1 MADNS
6 TTPPPSDRHRHAH
19 RPAPSKRRRY
29 VVLAG
34 VTALVVAVIAVVLGV
49 FSWDRSDDAVADQ
62 AVASPAASTTP
73 TGPPATTP
81 APAPAPAPTPEE
93 AAPTPEVPVE
103 FAGAMQQLGIP
114 LDPHTGWVVA
124 QGICVR
130 LGQPSYDQF
139 RMSEGVERLFPSVSD
154 EQAHAFV
161 AMVAESVCHV

>member
-6 TTPPPSDRHRHAH
+6 TSPPPSDRHRHAH